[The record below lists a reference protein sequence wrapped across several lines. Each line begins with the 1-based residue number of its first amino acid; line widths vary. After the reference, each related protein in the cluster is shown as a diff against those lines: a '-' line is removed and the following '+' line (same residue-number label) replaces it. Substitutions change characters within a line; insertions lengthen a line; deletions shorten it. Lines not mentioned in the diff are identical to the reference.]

1 MKVSSVCTLLVWT
14 TLFCTIGHCSYAQK
28 KQKEPEAIAVPMQAD
43 RWQFEGDA
51 VSFIQHRGVPAMKL
65 GSRSGVIPLKDVT
78 FKNGTIEYDVEPL
91 TEPFAGIYF
100 RRVDDQTSEY
110 FYLRTDRAGK
120 PTANDAVQYAPMT
133 KGVLLWDLY
142 DEYQGPADIK
152 TQDWN
157 HVKLVV
163 SGAQMRAY
171 VNDSLRLAV
180 PRLEADTDVGGL
192 AFIGESIVANVVIKP
207 GVVENLPAS
216 AGVDLTNHD
225 ANYIRQ
231 WRISEPAV
239 LPPGEELTPEDLTQ
253 SSLTDKIEAERRGLI
268 NLSRKFGNNEARRYV
283 WLQSHFRSEQAQEK
297 ILHLGFSD
305 EVWVFINGK
314 MLYVDK
320 NLYTQAMRKYPNGRI
335 STDNA
340 SFTVPLQAGDNQLLI
355 GVANDF
361 YGWGIIARWRDTEG
375 LEW

>member
-1 MKVSSVCTLLVWT
+1 MKASSSCILLVWT
-14 TLFCTIGHCSYAQK
+14 TLFCSTSHLSYAQK
-28 KQKEPEAIAVPMQAD
+28 KQKEPEVINVLMQAD
-43 RWQFEGDA
+43 QWQFEEGT
-51 VSFIQHRGVPAMKL
+51 VEFIQHKGVPAMKL

-78 FKNGTIEYDVEPL
+78 FENGTIEYDVEPL

-133 KGVLLWDLY
+133 KGALLWDLY

-152 TQDWN
+152 AQDWN
-157 HVKLVV
+157 HIKLVI

-171 VNDSLRLAV
+171 VNDSLRLAI
-180 PRLEADTDVGGL
+180 PRLEADTDVGEL
-192 AFIGESIVANVVIKP
+192 AFIGESIVANLVIKP
-207 GVVENLPAS
+207 GAVENLPAS
-216 AGVDLTNHD
+216 PGVDLTNHD

-231 WRISEPAV
+231 WKVSAPTA
-239 LPPGEELTPEDLTQ
+239 LPSGKELILDDLPQSDLTEE
-253 SSLTDKIEAERRGLI
+253 IVAERRGLI
-268 NLSRKFGNNEARRYV
+268 NLSRRFGNNEARRYV
-283 WLQSHFRSEQAQEK
+283 WLQASIRSDQAQEK
-297 ILHLGFSD
+297 ILQLGFSD

-320 NLYTQAMRKYPNGRI
+320 NLYTQNMRKYPNGRI

-340 SFTVPLQAGDNQLLI
+340 SFSVPLQAGDNQLLI

-361 YGWGIIARWRDTEG
+361 YGWGIMARWRDTGG
-375 LEW
+375 LE